1 MRAIVCTKSG
11 SSEVL
16 SLVELDK
23 PIPKSDEILVKVKA
37 STVTIGD
44 VRLRKMSRFILVPLG
59 FLLGF
64 KPMKITG
71 VEFAGVVEE
80 TGREVNQFKK
90 GDQVFGTT
98 TGLKYGGNAEY
109 VCVPE
114 KGKMGVVIKKP
125 DNISF
130 TDATALPV
138 GGMTALHILRKIN
151 IKKDQQVLIYGAS
164 GSVGTYAVQLAKYFD
179 AEVTG
184 VCSSI
189 NTELVKSIGA
199 DKVIDYTKEDF
210 TKTGNEYDVI
220 FDAVGKISKSKCKS
234 TLRKNGTYLTV
245 KYPTK
250 EKIEYMHFLSE
261 LIGKGKIKP
270 VIDRYYSHEQVPEA
284 HSYVEKGHKKGN
296 VVINFKTAN
305 EN

>member
-1 MRAIVCTKSG
+1 MKAIVCSKSG
-11 SSEVL
+11 SPEVL
-16 SLVELDK
+16 RLAELDK
-23 PIPKSDEILVKVKA
+23 PIPKAEEILVEVKA

-44 VRLRKMSRFILVPLG
+44 VRLRKMSRFLLVPLG
-59 FLLGF
+59 FLFGF
-64 KPMKITG
+64 KPMKVTG

-80 TGREVNQFKK
+80 AGSEVNQFKK
-90 GDQVFGTT
+90 GDHVFGTT

-125 DNISF
+125 DNIPF
-130 TDATALPV
+130 TDAAALPV
-138 GGMTALHILRKIN
+138 GGMTALHILRKVN
-151 IKKDQQVLIYGAS
+151 IKIGQQVLIYGAS
-164 GSVGTYAVQLAKYFD
+164 GSVGTYAVQLAKYFG

-184 VCSSI
+184 VCSSD

-234 TLRKNGTYLTV
+234 ALKKNGIFLTV

-261 LIGKGKIKP
+261 LTGKGKIKP
-270 VIDRYYSHEQVPEA
+270 VIDRYYSLEQVPEA
-284 HSYVEKGHKKGN
+284 QRYVENGHKKGN
-296 VVINFKTAN
+296 VAVTVNKKN
-305 EN
+305 